1 MTSFYPPSL
10 QPGADWNY
18 NSGQES
24 NASPGHLWHHKTLVA
39 LSNWRYF
46 HRTGKTIQVFIFHI
60 ISMHTHLLLSYIT
73 WVSLCSWKNLE
84 LLYFRAFQLLMHS
97 LPALPLFF
105 FTLFLPHLF
114 YFVVFF
120 LIYLISF
127 SIFTL
132 QATQVARPRGI
143 LPVIPMA
150 SPGVPTSICPC
161 FHSLPLFFN
170 ACTISWPLNL
180 HSYVN
185 SNSTK
190 YIKM

>member
-1 MTSFYPPSL
+1 MEILPPDRKDYTGFYFPHYFHAYTSPPFLHNMSKSLFMKKSGITLLPGFSTFNALPSSSTSFFFYP
-10 QPGADWNY
+10 
-18 NSGQES
+18 
-24 NASPGHLWHHKTLVA
+24 
-39 LSNWRYF
+39 
-46 HRTGKTIQVFIFHI
+46 
-60 ISMHTHLLLSYIT
+60 
-73 WVSLCSWKNLE
+73 
-84 LLYFRAFQLLMHS
+84 
-97 LPALPLFF
+97 
-105 FTLFLPHLF
+105 FLPHLF

-170 ACTISWPLNL
+170 ACTIS
-180 HSYVN
+180 
-185 SNSTK
+185 
-190 YIKM
+190 